1 MRALRRA
8 VTGATALLLLLGLL
22 GFTGV
27 GVQGQS
33 IPTAAA
39 NLMKQVC
46 PSVSRECVVVGF
58 GWVRVF
64 VGIFW
69 LTDGV
74 V

>member
-8 VTGATALLLLLGLL
+8 VTGTTALLVLLGLL

-33 IPTAAA
+33 IPTAAT

-46 PSVSRECVVVGF
+46 SSASRECVVVGF
-58 GWVRVF
+58 GWVCVF

-69 LTDGV
+69 LTDGI
-74 V
+74 